1 MTDDVKHSDNAR
13 LVASSCEWIGKTV
26 SVIKVC
32 VPSSFLSELLK
43 WLALANG
50 DSRWGI
56 VFGHLRL
63 LRCYDVWYIAFGR
76 HSRTWPYLSRQSTRR
91 SCRCARN
98 IHGLSRHCRTVAAVL
113 QKLPIKSGCW
123 VTTSFFFSFGRDQS
137 ARSDSTQSQSFRTC
151 SELCDWQK
159 FPVFQFFSVLLSRKS
174 DNSAS
179 GAMITLTIRLNST
192 ASWLLSWVESNRA
205 LWYGLRA
212 KT

>member
-113 QKLPIKSGCW
+113 QKLLIKSGWW
-123 VTTSFFFSFGRDQS
+123 VTTSLFSVLGVIRAPDRTQLNRRVFEHVQNSVTDKNFRFFSFS
-137 ARSDSTQSQSFRTC
+137 
-151 SELCDWQK
+151 
-159 FPVFQFFSVLLSRKS
+159 QFFSLS
-174 DNSAS
+174 
-179 GAMITLTIRLNST
+179 
-192 ASWLLSWVESNRA
+192 
-205 LWYGLRA
+205 
-212 KT
+212 

>member
-137 ARSDSTQSQSFRTC
+137 ARSDSTQLNRRVFEHVQNSVTDKNFRFFSF
-151 SELCDWQK
+151 S
-159 FPVFQFFSVLLSRKS
+159 QFFSVVRVII
-174 DNSAS
+174 A
-179 GAMITLTIRLNST
+179 R
-192 ASWLLSWVESNRA
+192 RA
-205 LWYGLRA
+205 LWSLLRSDSTQLPVDCWVELSRIGRSDMA
-212 KT
+212 